1 MELQTARIHAR
12 KCKPRVR
19 SVCKLATR
27 KPLDKKSTMREK
39 EMGRNARKS
48 ERRGER
54 RRTVRDGDGR
64 ARKHLQRIGLTR
76 VFNPARG
83 FLVGEIKRG
92 QVKRDARKIART
104 THTEQNR
111 IAGIKGFSNMED
123 RMRDRKRRRN
133 EREREKRAV
142 FGEIS
147 SL

>member
-1 MELQTARIHAR
+1 MG
-12 KCKPRVR
+12 V
-19 SVCKLATR
+19 
-27 KPLDKKSTMREK
+27 K
-39 EMGRNARKS
+39 EIGRNARKS
-48 ERRGER
+48 ERKRGKW
-54 RRTVRDGDGR
+54 RTGRDGDGR

-92 QVKRDARKIART
+92 QVKRDARKIARA

-111 IAGIKGFSNMED
+111 IAGIKGFSSVEQSA
-123 RMRDRKRRRN
+123 RQKEKEKRERRRKRI
-133 EREREKRAV
+133 V